1 MRADGQVP
9 RVRVRV
15 TGDDTGD
22 THRGRCPV
30 LSGPVLK
37 ARVE

>member
-1 MRADGQVP
+1 MRADGQVT
-9 RVRVRV
+9 VSACVGLV
-15 TGDDTGD
+15 TRA
-22 THRGRCPV
+22 THIAAVAPV